1 MNILLRGLPLLALP
15 LIASVQEPGI
25 DETQAR
31 AGFIPDRARG
41 CGGGRAARDPHQG
54 IGPGMG
60 RPGGPRMGQGS
71 PLLRHAKDLGL
82 SEEQIT
88 RLKAQAEARK
98 DELRKVHEAHREAMR
113 AVHEG
118 DKSDA
123 AKQRVQAAEEAL
135 KGAMEKARA
144 EDLAVLTPEQQEKAK
159 ALKEKF
165 SGSKG
170 GPGRRPGQ

>member
-15 LIASVQEPGI
+15 LLAAPQDPGM
-25 DETQAR
+25 
-31 AGFIPDRARG
+31 DR
-41 CGGGRAARDPHQG
+41 PH
-54 IGPGMG
+54 GPGMG

-71 PLLRHAKDLGL
+71 PLLRHAKELGL

-113 AVHEG
+113 AIHEG

-165 SGSKG
+165 SGPKG